1 MQPSLILEDLGENLY
16 GYDTFLPPSHLGKTL
31 AELTLVF
38 NRALSI
44 KLLNQNKLG
53 AIFAIQLKFLQRK
66 ISVKTTILFSIF
78 LFN

>member
-31 AELTLVF
+31 SE
-38 NRALSI
+38 
-44 KLLNQNKLG
+44 NKLD